1 MLLYFAGQGAGRVM
15 WPVLGGTVRLLIA
28 AGIGWIVV
36 INFGGGLR
44 ELFIA
49 GAVGSIVSGGIV
61 ASALWLRGWGPIS
74 PQRS

>member
-28 AGIGWIVV
+28 AGIGWVV
-36 INFGGGLR
+36 VVNLGGGLR

-49 GAVGSIVSGGIV
+49 VAAGSIVSGAIV
-61 ASALWLRGWGPIS
+61 VCALWLRGWGPTS
-74 PQRS
+74 GR